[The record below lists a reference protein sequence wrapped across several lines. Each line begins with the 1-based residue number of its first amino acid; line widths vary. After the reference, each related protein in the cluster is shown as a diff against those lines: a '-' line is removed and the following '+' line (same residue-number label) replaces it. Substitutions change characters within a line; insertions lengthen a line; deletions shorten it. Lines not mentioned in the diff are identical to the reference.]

1 MKHHPSAALSRPDEG
16 WSTDE
21 QSPLPQDPS
30 RDSPVQASE
39 DLRIALSALR
49 VVFSEDYL
57 PSRGRHRVR
66 VRLGG
71 AQRGGGE
78 AGRRPEL
85 QRRQPYQGLQYRR
98 RHHHQGLLT
107 LRPLL
112 HLRPCEDCQAGQ
124 KVNIKVRK
132 AASSSPPPSVPP
144 TVHPSPPASGS
155 PAGQH
160 AGWPSALAAVVC
172 ATVFFLVG

>member
-1 MKHHPSAALSRPDEG
+1 MRGLRCTCIRGNPVAHRAHRTVAFDDTHYKHREVHVRSHG
-16 WSTDE
+16 CT
-21 QSPLPQDPS
+21 
-30 RDSPVQASE
+30 
-39 DLRIALSALR
+39 
-49 VVFSEDYL
+49 
-57 PSRGRHRVR
+57 VR

-71 AQRGGGE
+71 AQRGGGD

-160 AGWPSALAAVVC
+160 AGWSSALAAVVC